1 MSLYESQLG
10 LRSLYGRFF
19 HPFLIFFPHF
29 LNLNGLMFPLFRLL
43 ARLHLRVL
51 HALGAV
57 LGWGVFAVS
66 PSYRRRLLDHALL
79 AGCTSAQW
87 RSAVGHAGRMVA
99 ELPRLW
105 MGSPVHIEWEGEA
118 HIEAALQRGKGIIF
132 LTPHLG
138 SFEVT
143 AQAYAQRFGAGQPMT
158 VLFRPA
164 RKPWL
169 QKLVASSR
177 QRPGLLTVPTNLS
190 GVKRMLKALQ
200 AGQSVGLLPD
210 QVPPLGQGDWQPFFG
225 RMAYTMTL
233 PMRLAQHSGAT
244 VLSAWGERLPQGRG
258 FRVHVLP
265 LPDWDFQPLNAA
277 MEALIRTCP
286 EQYLWGY
293 ARYKTPRSEQQAP
306 T

>member
-1 MSLYESQLG
+1 M
-10 LRSLYGRFF
+10 
-19 HPFLIFFPHF
+19 FL
-29 LNLNGLMFPLFRLL
+29 LFRLL
-43 ARLHLRVL
+43 ARLPLRAL
-51 HALGAV
+51 HAIGAV
-57 LGWGVFAVS
+57 LGWCVFAVS
-66 PSYRRRLLDHALL
+66 LSYRRRLKEHALL
-79 AGCTSAQW
+79 AGCTPVQW

-143 AQAYAQRFGAGQPMT
+143 AQAYAQRFGARQPMT

-177 QRPGLLTVPTNLS
+177 QRPGLLTVPTKLS
-190 GVKRMLKALQ
+190 GVKGMLKALQ

-244 VLSAWGERLPQGRG
+244 VLAAWGERLPRGRG

-265 LPDWDFQPLNAA
+265 LPDLVDQPLNAA

-306 T
+306 K